1 MKAARSIWARLETL
15 LGAVQPHNMLSCD
28 IATLR
33 TCGLSGSKVLYLR
46 DLAEHF
52 DAGVL
57 GEHVWAVEDDE
68 ALIKS
73 LCRVKGIGRWT
84 AEMFL
89 IFYLMR
95 SDVLPLDDLGLQRG
109 MEKIYNN
116 GEPLTRNQMREIGV
130 RWAPWRS
137 VGTWY
142 MWRALEP
149 TPVVY

>member
-1 MKAARSIWARLETL
+1 MKAARSVWLRLEAL
-15 LGAVQPHNMLSCD
+15 LGAVHPQDILACD
-28 IATLR
+28 MEALR
-33 TCGLSGSKVLYLR
+33 GCGLSGSKVLYLR

-52 DAGVL
+52 DAGLL
-57 GEHVWAVEDDE
+57 GEHVWVIDDDE
-68 ALIKS
+68 ALIKA
-73 LCRVKGIGRWT
+73 LLRVKGIGRWT

-95 SDVLPLDDLGLQRG
+95 PDILPLDDLGLQRG

-116 GEPLTRNQMREIGV
+116 GEPITRNQMREIGAI
-130 RWAPWRS
+130 WAPWRS